1 MIEFGSMTD
10 KFSETGQKVVRRAME
25 VSKSRD
31 HNFLSMLHV
40 FTALGEVESGLFV
53 EAIQAV
59 GVDPPSVTRLVEQ
72 EMAKGPVHVGK
83 KVAIPEATRDLFNRA
98 LRRARSQG
106 RLQIESYDLFAS
118 LFTDLSGP
126 PSEILR
132 RLGVDPAS
140 ATETISQCVRSRESR
155 SESFRNQMKGRIALP
170 LKFPQLT
177 ASSLKSIVALKDMG
191 VVPEMWDH
199 PNVSL
204 TSQEQRQVEVISSYL
219 LNHRVALM
227 NEATIWSRAIYPML
241 VLAEQGGLEAWAQA
255 PLKAQYSGFGLEGVV
270 DGVVG
275 HNPSGITKSFY
286 LIVVKVAGGLEAKDP
301 QIQLYGSMLAAA
313 RLNWENDKKVPQEI
327 FGCYTIADNW
337 TFMKGLVSDIEDD
350 RPTMTVASSR
360 EYSEKIEAET
370 ILRIL
375 KYITGKYAQE
385 LTDTP

>member
-1 MIEFGSMTD
+1 
-10 KFSETGQKVVRRAME
+10 
-25 VSKSRD
+25 
-31 HNFLSMLHV
+31 
-40 FTALGEVESGLFV
+40 
-53 EAIQAV
+53 
-59 GVDPPSVTRLVEQ
+59 
-72 EMAKGPVHVGK
+72 
-83 KVAIPEATRDLFNRA
+83 VAIPEATRDLFNRA

-106 RLQIESYDLFAS
+106 RLQIESYDLFAA

-191 VVPEMWDH
+191 VVPEMWDN